1 MSCSFRYSPLCQ
13 YRHPLT
19 NTYSLRLQWLWLHK
33 QTHTIREKEWAYIFR
48 RYFYVSIDSVNR
60 CRRERVRKSQSVCL
74 YECVTVDIVEI
85 ECRILILLNE
95 ILCRTLGQSQSQPP
109 ATLSFLA
116 LSLSFC
122 SPLLLFSFSFLP
134 FVWLKR
140 GKGAKTRNFT
150 PPQFFK
156 KRGVCERERRRM
168 RIIQIWSVIA
178 AKTWLLWPSSRS
190 IALCCP
196 SRSRSTKSPSC
207 TLSPN
212 PPK

>member
-19 NTYSLRLQWLWLHK
+19 NTYSLRLQWLWSHK
-33 QTHTIREKEWAYIFR
+33 HTHTIREKERAYIFR

-116 LSLSFC
+116 LSLFLL
-122 SPLLLFSFSFLP
+122 SPPLILLFFFTFRLTEAR
-134 FVWLKR
+134 KR
-140 GKGAKTRNFT
+140 SKNEKFHAATVFQKAR
-150 PPQFFK
+150 
-156 KRGVCERERRRM
+156 CMWERERRRM

>member
-33 QTHTIREKEWAYIFR
+33 QTHTIREKERAYIFR

-85 ECRILILLNE
+85 ECRIFILLNE
-95 ILCRTLGQSQSQPP
+95 ILCRTLGQSQSQPSR
-109 ATLSFLA
+109 LSLFS
-116 LSLSFC
+116 LSLSLSALPSSY
-122 SPLLLFSFSFLP
+122 SPFLFYLSSDWSEEKEQKREISRRHSFSKSE
-134 FVWLKR
+134 VY
-140 GKGAKTRNFT
+140 
-150 PPQFFK
+150 
-156 KRGVCERERRRM
+156 VRERRRM